1 MTLDEAL
8 KIVKERYGFLE
19 SYVDTESGKM
29 MYVVRAER
37 ELGAIPAVK
46 LSKSGIALLAP
57 EVVELARGAITIE
70 ALVRRKNPELFG
82 G

>member
-8 KIVKERYGFLE
+8 KTVKDRYGLLH
-19 SYVDTESGKM
+19 SYVTAKGEM
-29 MYVVRAER
+29 MYVVGAER
-37 ELGAIPAVK
+37 ELREIPGVK
-46 LSKSGIALLAP
+46 APQSGIALFAP
-57 EVVELARGAITIE
+57 EVMDLARGAITID